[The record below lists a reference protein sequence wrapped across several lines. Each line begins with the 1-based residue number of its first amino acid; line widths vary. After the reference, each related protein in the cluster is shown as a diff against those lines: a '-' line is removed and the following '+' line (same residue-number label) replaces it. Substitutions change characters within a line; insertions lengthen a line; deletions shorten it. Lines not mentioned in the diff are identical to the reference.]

1 MCACVSMNLC
11 NAGLTR
17 GMDDISLPPSLPPS
31 LSFSL
36 SSLCMEAH
44 VFGRVQMRLCVSVY
58 VSCMCLCA
66 SVCMHTCIQYIYT
79 DRQTYCMHAYRQTE
93 IWHRHACIHPSIR
106 AHRHAFIGIFWMG
119 LIRRRRSAG
128 RHCCTRRFPLSLTL
142 HRVDLLSKKLS
153 CGTTPTTHWIQ
164 RRPPTFS
171 ASTHLC
177 WCRPSSRRMLLPPS
191 DSRLICV
198 LSHYLPRSV
207 SL

>member
-1 MCACVSMNLC
+1 MTSP
-11 NAGLTR
+11 
-17 GMDDISLPPSLPPS
+17 SLPPSLPVFLS
-31 LSFSL
+31 LS
-36 SSLCMEAH
+36 AH
-44 VFGRVQMRLCVSVY
+44 VFERVQMRLCVFAYLSM
-58 VSCMCLCA
+58 SLA
-66 SVCMHTCIQYIYT
+66 SVSLCVCLYACMHTIHI
-79 DRQTYCMHAYRQTE
+79 YRQTD
-93 IWHRHACIHPSIR
+93 IWHRHACIHPSIH
-106 AHRHAFIGIFWMG
+106 AHVHSCIGIFWMG

-198 LSHYLPRSV
+198 LSLPHYLPRSV

>member
-1 MCACVSMNLC
+1 
-11 NAGLTR
+11 
-17 GMDDISLPPSLPPS
+17 
-31 LSFSL
+31 
-36 SSLCMEAH
+36 
-44 VFGRVQMRLCVSVY
+44 MRLCVSVY

-106 AHRHAFIGIFWMG
+106 ADRHAFIGIFWMG
-119 LIRRRRSAG
+119 LIRWRRSAG

-198 LSHYLPRSV
+198 LSLPHYLPRSV
-207 SL
+207 SLSHAPTYTHIQVEAYPIYAPGKTRPRMTQGPLRLLPALVRLRYHA